1 MALKAVADNNRVA
14 NPVAD
19 TGRQVYFLTRQ
30 PILKAGHTEI
40 AQRYFSIEQYRPG
53 NRLQL
58 DSRISALPGA
68 AAAYKKRGCSY
79 CVSENPVAMPRQ
91 CGPGPPNARQMKI

>member
-30 PILKAGHTEI
+30 PILKANHTEI

-68 AAAYKKRGCSY
+68 AAAYKKRGVHIVYQKSLWRCLAS
-79 CVSENPVAMPRQ
+79 A
-91 CGPGPPNARQMKI
+91 GPGRQTHAR